1 MKYVSLEKWFSTEK
15 HIGNERVWGMQQLQQ
30 QIKGK
35 NCENTK
41 KNFFFD
47 TKTRILHRKTFLLS
61 VKCAIAIANFP
72 LANWVYSYD
81 LDAGN
86 GFISWSSEKRV
97 LLVETFASVCQKE
110 KVCCTRMEKTNMF

>member
-41 KNFFFD
+41 KNIFS
-47 TKTRILHRKTFLLS
+47 IRKQGFYIGKHFCCLWSAQSPLPIFHLQTESIHMIWMLEMVLFRDRAKRECYLLKHLRAS
-61 VKCAIAIANFP
+61 ARKKKFA
-72 LANWVYSYD
+72 
-81 LDAGN
+81 
-86 GFISWSSEKRV
+86 V
-97 LLVETFASVCQKE
+97 LEWK
-110 KVCCTRMEKTNMF
+110 KTNMF